1 MSFYDKEDL
10 KVKFVADKSIL
21 HIKSIHEF
29 TGNNYNIY
37 KDHDYLELFNN
48 LFNSLQELIIK
59 DKVSYIKFICK
70 ILVIKL

>member
-37 KDHDYLELFNN
+37 KVYM
-48 LFNSLQELIIK
+48 
-59 DKVSYIKFICK
+59 
-70 ILVIKL
+70 